1 MCCNFFPVLRPKE
14 KSKNKTSKG
23 NSHTFLAH
31 IPIRLSSL
39 GYLFCFLD
47 RLAPHPPLY
56 PAGSVESIAHALN
69 RITQRQNAR
78 KYEARRP
85 LVGALKAASQPSIVT
100 DRTLSQESS
109 QEQDGMDCDILA
121 ANSNNS
127 NSREYMYVTPAPSYG
142 TKVNRSYESTL
153 AISGSSS
160 MRRTSPFYPPTAQNA
175 QLAVSQVTPISANTW
190 TSAHD
195 GTPNPST
202 PHIRQSFNKDHP
214 SVSSLNNG
222 KRVVTGMSADT
233 AKRHYGSPASLDL
246 LRRIQLHN
254 KAISRYIEMQRQHQT
269 PPPTS
274 IHQSS
279 SVSVNRGS
287 HSHGHSDKKP
297 PTPTSSDCHDYGTSA
312 SAPSFKFVVPCP
324 PSTPKPNFMAGT
336 QHRGVIRT
344 APVSMLSP

>member
-1 MCCNFFPVLRPKE
+1 M
-14 KSKNKTSKG
+14 
-23 NSHTFLAH
+23 
-31 IPIRLSSL
+31 
-39 GYLFCFLD
+39 
-47 RLAPHPPLY
+47 
-56 PAGSVESIAHALN
+56 
-69 RITQRQNAR
+69 
-78 KYEARRP
+78 
-85 LVGALKAASQPSIVT
+85 GALKAASQPSIIT

-109 QEQDGMDCDILA
+109 QEQDGMDCDVLA
-121 ANSNNS
+121 TNSNNS
-127 NSREYMYVTPAPSYG
+127 NSREYIIPAPSYG

-160 MRRTSPFYPPTAQNA
+160 MWRTSPFYPPTAQNA

-190 TSAHD
+190 TSAHN

-202 PHIRQSFNKDHP
+202 PHTRQSFNKDHP
-214 SVSSLNNG
+214 SASSLNNS

-274 IHQSS
+274 VHQSS
-279 SVSVNRGS
+279 SVSTNRSSCSCG
-287 HSHGHSDKKP
+287 HGDKKQ
-297 PTPTSSDCHDYGTSA
+297 PTPTSSECHDYGTST
-312 SAPSFKFVVPCP
+312 SAPSFKFVVPRP

-344 APVSMLSP
+344 APISM